1 MSAAWT
7 IGYRVPSR
15 LAANPRLEAQQSASS
30 IVGPGI
36 HKKAAIRPLLHNLN
50 PSEEKQDP
58 EETQH
63 QRKRAVNDPHDRLH
77 RAEPT
82 EKGIDLKRNNNAE
95 CSKEPS
101 I

>member
-1 MSAAWT
+1 MALGL
-7 IGYRVPSR
+7 I
-15 LAANPRLEAQQSASS
+15 
-30 IVGPGI
+30 
-36 HKKAAIRPLLHNLN
+36 KKAAIRPPLHDLY

-82 EKGIDLKRNNNAE
+82 EKCIDLKRDNNAE